1 MSRLE
6 LTNVVLSKSI
16 DGNDVEKVWCF
27 VSMYINIYST
37 SSTYFNVALCISV
50 ALDSLNIVMK
60 VPTSLALQVLVFAC
74 CLTRVL
80 SYTFHQR
87 SIVYRTLTTHTN
99 LSLYTGIRVFI
110 P

>member
-27 VSMYINIYST
+27 VPMHINTYST
-37 SSTYFNVALCISV
+37 PLTYFNVALCSSV
-50 ALDSLNIVMK
+50 ALDSFNIVMK
-60 VPTSLALQVLVFAC
+60 VHASLALHVLVFAC

-80 SYTFHQR
+80 SYTCHQR
-87 SIVYRTLTTHTN
+87 SIVYGTLTNTN
-99 LSLYTGIRVFI
+99 LSLYTGIRVLLL
-110 P
+110 